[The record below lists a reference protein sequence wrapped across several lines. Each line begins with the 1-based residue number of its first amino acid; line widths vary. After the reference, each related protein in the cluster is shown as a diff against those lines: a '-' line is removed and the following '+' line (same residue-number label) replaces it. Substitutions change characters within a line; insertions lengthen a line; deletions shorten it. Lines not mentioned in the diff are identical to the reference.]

1 MVAARH
7 GKVFAMAPQT
17 SLHQEDAAALLG
29 ATAADIDAVMMRTLK
44 TLKRLETG
52 QARPA
57 IVRATRSAAESLARA
72 SHDLR
77 RDGLLGFD

>member
-1 MVAARH
+1 
-7 GKVFAMAPQT
+7 MAPQT